1 MHADY
6 RGCCVLL
13 ASPSLGNSWRGG
25 MRLSWCMDGLMILEE
40 VVSALVELKKGSPA
54 AVEIQRRN
62 AVT

>member
-1 MHADY
+1 
-6 RGCCVLL
+6 
-13 ASPSLGNSWRGG
+13 
-25 MRLSWCMDGLMILEE
+25 MDGLMILEE